1 MARAD
6 RAPAPRLKLRD
17 LLARWG
23 EARPLPGLA
32 ASAARPIRGWLLLS
46 LITVYALTGLFGHG
60 PWRGD
65 DILGVALS
73 RSVLDGL
80 TGAGELSLLPDLAG
94 DIHLRHG
101 PLAAWLAALL
111 MFPFESLHMALFGQ
125 GLSPTVLDD
134 LVRLVQAGWLVLGLY
149 ALWRGTMRLAL
160 RREARPIDPLGIGPD
175 ASAYGRTLGDCAVL
189 LALACLGTATRWH
202 EAGPA
207 SLSFFLQASLIWAIA
222 VAPERPAHAGRWIG
236 LLLAALLLTDG
247 LETALAH
254 GLAVL
259 ALAWLVHPVR
269 LVQRELLLAGS
280 LVLLAL
286 LLAWTLA
293 ALAVDGAERTGLW
306 WDAQLWSN
314 TQSLWRAMNTWAW
327 TWWPLWPIVLVLI
340 AQAKRHGLLALAHIQ
355 ILLALLSA
363 QVLVGVTG
371 LGLSE
376 PGRLLPVAS
385 LAALAAFGL
394 LSIPRSLTS
403 LLDWFAVVVFSAL
416 GILIW
421 LYWSAMVFQFPEN
434 LASRLDYFAPGLTRP
449 EPSTTEVLF
458 GTAVSGL
465 WVSLVIWRIRRTGQQ
480 LWRPVALTSGGLGL
494 AWILMMTL
502 WMPALEINRGHRPV
516 SDELNAAVSAAWVQ
530 LGYQASDA
538 RACISVPEGD
548 TSARLLVLATVSSRI
563 GTPSAA
569 CPLTV
574 RTTPAAPDDT
584 LLWSGSRATDRDSR
598 ERYVLLLTDKPKKLL
613 R

>member
-1 MARAD
+1 VARAD
-6 RAPAPRLKLRD
+6 QVPAPRLKLRD

-65 DILGVALS
+65 DILGVALA
-73 RSVLDGL
+73 RSALDGL
-80 TGAGELSLLPDLAG
+80 TGAGPLSLLPDLAG
-94 DIHLRHG
+94 DLHLRHG
-101 PLAAWLAALL
+101 PLGAWLAALFML
-111 MFPFESLHMALFGQ
+111 PFEALHMGLMGRS
-125 GLSPTVLDD
+125 LSPTVLDD

-149 ALWRGTMRLAL
+149 ALWRGTMRLAH
-160 RREARPIDPLGIGPD
+160 RREARPVDPLGIGPD
-175 ASAYGRTLGDCAVL
+175 ANAYGRTLGDCAVL

-207 SLSFFLQASLIWAIA
+207 SLSFFLQASLIWVVAL
-222 VAPERPAHAGRWIG
+222 APERPRRAGRLIG

-254 GLAVL
+254 GLAVI
-259 ALAWLVHPVR
+259 ALAWLVHPIR
-269 LVQRELLLAGS
+269 LVRRDLLVVA
-280 LVLLAL
+280 LLMFL
-286 LLAWTLA
+286 TVLLAWTA
-293 ALAVDGAERTGLW
+293 ATLAVDGAERTSLW
-306 WDAQLWSN
+306 WDAQVWSN
-314 TQSLWRAMNTWAW
+314 TQSLWRAMNHWAW
-327 TWWPLWPIVLVLI
+327 TWWPLWPIALVLVI
-340 AQAKRHGLLALAHIQ
+340 QAKRHGLLALAHIQ
-355 ILLALLSA
+355 ILLILLA
-363 QVLVGVTG
+363 MQVLVGATG

-416 GILIW
+416 GLLIW

-434 LASRLDYFAPGLTRP
+434 LASRLDYFAPGLDRA
-449 EPSTTEVLF
+449 EPSAAEVLF

-480 LWRPVALTSGGLGL
+480 LWRPVALSSGGLGL

-502 WMPALEINRGHRPV
+502 WIPALEINRGHRPV
-516 SDELNAAVSAAWVQ
+516 SDELNAAVSAAWAR
-530 LGYQASDA
+530 LGYRALDA
-538 RACISVPEGD
+538 RACISVPSGD
-548 TSARLLVLATVSSRI
+548 TAARLLVLATVSSRI

-569 CPLTV
+569 CPLTI
-574 RTTPAAPDDT
+574 RTTPAALDDT
-584 LLWSGSRATDRDSR
+584 VLWSGSRATDRDSR
-598 ERYVLLLTDKPKKLL
+598 ERYVLLLNDNPKRLL

>member
-6 RAPAPRLKLRD
+6 QVPAPRLKLRD

-65 DILGVALS
+65 DILGVALA
-73 RSVLDGL
+73 RSALDGL
-80 TGAGELSLLPDLAG
+80 TGAGPLSLLPDLAG
-94 DIHLRHG
+94 DLHLRHG
-101 PLAAWLAALL
+101 PLGAWLAALFML
-111 MFPFESLHMALFGQ
+111 PFEALHMGLMGRS
-125 GLSPTVLDD
+125 LSPTVLDD

-149 ALWRGTMRLAL
+149 ALWRGTMRLAH
-160 RREARPIDPLGIGPD
+160 RREARPVDPLGIGPD
-175 ASAYGRTLGDCAVL
+175 ANAYGRTLGDCAVL

-207 SLSFFLQASLIWAIA
+207 SLSFFLQASLIWAVA
-222 VAPERPAHAGRWIG
+222 LAPERPRRAGRLIG

-254 GLAVL
+254 GLAVI
-259 ALAWLVHPVR
+259 ALAWLVHPIR
-269 LVQRELLLAGS
+269 LVRRDLLVVA
-280 LVLLAL
+280 LLMFL
-286 LLAWTLA
+286 TVLLAWTA
-293 ALAVDGAERTGLW
+293 ATLAVDGAERTSLW
-306 WDAQLWSN
+306 WDAQVWSN
-314 TQSLWRAMNTWAW
+314 TQSLWRAMNHWAW
-327 TWWPLWPIVLVLI
+327 TWWPLWPIALVLVI
-340 AQAKRHGLLALAHIQ
+340 QAKRHGLLALAHIQ
-355 ILLALLSA
+355 ILLILLA
-363 QVLVGVTG
+363 MQVLVGATG

-416 GILIW
+416 GLLIW

-434 LASRLDYFAPGLTRP
+434 LASRLDYFAPGLDRA
-449 EPSTTEVLF
+449 EPSAAEVLF

-480 LWRPVALTSGGLGL
+480 LWRPVALSSGGLGL

-502 WMPALEINRGHRPV
+502 WIPALEINRGHRPV
-516 SDELNAAVSAAWVQ
+516 SDELNAAVSAAWTR
-530 LGYQASDA
+530 LGYQALDA
-538 RACISVPEGD
+538 RACISVPSGD
-548 TSARLLVLATVSSRI
+548 TAARLLVLATVSSRI
-563 GTPSAA
+563 GTPSAS
-569 CPLTV
+569 CPLTI
-574 RTTPAAPDDT
+574 RTTPAALDDT
-584 LLWSGSRATDRDSR
+584 VLWSGSRATDRTSR
-598 ERYVLLLTDKPKKLL
+598 ERYVLLLNDNPKRLL